1 MEPGKAIHM
10 KKCIIYCAAPAGSP
24 MVGPEP
30 GDLLIAADGGL
41 KHLERLGLAPNLVLG
56 DFDSLGYVPPSGI
69 VFPVEKDDT
78 DAMLAVRAGLERGYG
93 EFHLYG
99 CLGGSRFDH
108 SVAALQTLQFLS
120 DHGAVGYLIGENQ
133 MATVISGEALHFGP
147 EATGILSAFCMGPD
161 ASGVF
166 ENGLQ
171 YFLDNARLTSGFP
184 LGVSNH
190 FMGRSAEISVKNG
203 SLLVI
208 WDRSG
213 GFPERRSL

>member
-1 MEPGKAIHM
+1 M
-10 KKCIIYCAAPAGSP
+10 KKCMIYCAAPAIP
-24 MVGPEP
+24 PVAAPEP

-41 KHLERLGLAPNLVLG
+41 RHLQRLGLEPDLILG
-56 DFDSLGYVPPSGI
+56 DFDSLGYVPPGGV

-99 CLGGSRFDH
+99 CLGGSRLDH

-120 DHGAVGYLIGENQ
+120 DHGAVGYLIGEHQ
-133 MATVISGEALHFGP
+133 MATVISGEALDFGP
-147 EATGILSAFCMGPD
+147 EAAGIVSVFCMGPD
-161 ASGVF
+161 AWGVF
-166 ENGLQ
+166 ETGLQ
-171 YFLDNARLTSGFP
+171 YSLENARLSAGFP

-190 FMGRSAEISVKNG
+190 FTGKSAEISVKNG

-213 GFPERRSL
+213 GFPKRRDIKK